1 LIGNPCKIYIFIK
14 SDNIKFE
21 AGGNN
26 PRKRGRTAPTATT
39 TTTTINK
46 LCMQPQT
53 QPQPL
58 STTQLIDL
66 SQLHNHRSYHPQP
79 NPNVVSTG
87 LRLSFGD
94 QHHQQ
99 QQNHHYQQQNFGT
112 STCQSS
118 GLLSISEDF
127 STQIKRQRDEIDQFL
142 QAQVPKF
149 SLLNCAD
156 LCFFFF
162 FVVFLM
168 GVNK

>member
-1 LIGNPCKIYIFIK
+1 MQNLYIK
-14 SDNIKFE
+14 PVNIRFE
-21 AGGNN
+21 AGGNH
-26 PRKRGRTAPTATT
+26 PRKRGRAAPTATT
-39 TTTTINK
+39 KTTAINK

-66 SQLHNHRSYHPQP
+66 SQLHNHRVYHPQP

-94 QHHQQ
+94 QQQ
-99 QQNHHYQQQNFGT
+99 QQNHQYQQQNFGT

-118 GLLSISEDF
+118 AFLSSSEDF

-142 QAQVPKF
+142 QAQVPKL

-156 LCFFFF
+156 LCFVFFYI
-162 FVVFLM
+162 VFLM
-168 GVNK
+168 VVHK